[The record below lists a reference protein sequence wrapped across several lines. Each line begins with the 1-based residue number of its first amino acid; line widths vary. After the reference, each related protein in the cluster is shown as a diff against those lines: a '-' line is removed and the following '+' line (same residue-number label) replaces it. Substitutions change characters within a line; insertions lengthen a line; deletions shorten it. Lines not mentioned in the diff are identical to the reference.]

1 MKKIITIA
9 FVLTVVP
16 LLVLGQTTTTTVP
29 SATPTSETATPTT
42 PKGKQVNLDCMKNA
56 VEKRE
61 NALKTARETYFNKI
75 NQAYDE
81 RKTALLN
88 AWTIQN
94 HKERQRAVRVAW
106 DNFKKSLKSARAEYK
121 KAHNQA
127 WNTFVKDRKSCKFGP
142 TGENPGADLT
152 Y

>member
-1 MKKIITIA
+1 MKEIITIA

-16 LLVLGQTTTTTVP
+16 LLVFSQTTTTIP
-29 SATPTSETATPTT
+29 SATPTSQAATSTT
-42 PKGKQVNLDCMKNA
+42 PKAKQVNLNCMKNA

-61 NALKTARETYFNKI
+61 NALKTARETLFNKI

-88 AWTIQN
+88 AWTIGNQ
-94 HKERQRAVRVAW
+94 KERQKAVRVAW
-106 DNFKKSLKSARAEYK
+106 DNFRKSIKSARAEYK

-127 WNTFVKDRKSCKFGP
+127 WNTFVKDRKTCKFGP
-142 TGENPGADLT
+142 TGENPEADLN

>member
-16 LLVLGQTTTTTVP
+16 LLVFSQTTTTIP
-29 SATPTSETATPTT
+29 SATPTPQTAKSTT
-42 PKGKQVNLDCMKNA
+42 PKPKQVNLDCMKNA

-88 AWTIQN
+88 AWTIGNQ
-94 HKERQRAVRVAW
+94 KERQKAVRVAW
-106 DNFKKSLKSARAEYK
+106 DNFRNSVKSAKSEYK

-127 WNTFVKDRKSCKFGP
+127 WNTFVKDRKACKFGP
-142 TGENPGADLT
+142 TGENPEADLN

>member
-1 MKKIITIA
+1 MKKLFLIFLSLLVVSL
-9 FVLTVVP
+9 FVLA
-16 LLVLGQTTTTTVP
+16 QESTTTPTTAP
-29 SATPTSETATPTT
+29 PTATPTP
-42 PKGKQVNLDCMKNA
+42 PKGKEVDLTCMKNA

-61 NALKTARETYFNKI
+61 DALKTARETLFSKI

-88 AWTIQN
+88 AWTIENQ
-94 HKERQRAVRVAW
+94 KERQRAVRVAW
-106 DNFKKSLKSARAEYK
+106 DNFKKSVKSARAEYK

-127 WNTFVKDRKSCKFGP
+127 WNNFAKDRQNCKSGP
-142 TGENPGADLT
+142 TGESPETDLT

>member
-1 MKKIITIA
+1 MKKLFLIFLSLLVVSL
-9 FVLTVVP
+9 FVLA
-16 LLVLGQTTTTTVP
+16 QESTTTPTTAP
-29 SATPTSETATPTT
+29 PTATPTP
-42 PKGKQVNLDCMKNA
+42 PKGKKVDLNCMKNA

-61 NALKTARETYFNKI
+61 DALKTARETLFSKI

-88 AWTIQN
+88 AWTIENQ
-94 HKERQRAVRVAW
+94 KERQRAVRVAW
-106 DNFKKSLKSARAEYK
+106 DNFKKSVKSARAEYK

-127 WNTFVKDRKSCKFGP
+127 WRTFVQDRQNCKSGP
-142 TGENPGADLT
+142 TGESPETDLT

>member
-1 MKKIITIA
+1 
-9 FVLTVVP
+9 
-16 LLVLGQTTTTTVP
+16 
-29 SATPTSETATPTT
+29 
-42 PKGKQVNLDCMKNA
+42 MKNA

-61 NALKTARETYFNKI
+61 DALKTARETLFSKI

-88 AWTIQN
+88 AWTIENQ
-94 HKERQRAVRVAW
+94 KERQRAVRVAW
-106 DNFKKSLKSARAEYK
+106 DNFKKSVKSARAEYK

-127 WNTFVKDRKSCKFGP
+127 WRTFVQDRQNCKSGP
-142 TGENPGADLT
+142 TGESPETDLT